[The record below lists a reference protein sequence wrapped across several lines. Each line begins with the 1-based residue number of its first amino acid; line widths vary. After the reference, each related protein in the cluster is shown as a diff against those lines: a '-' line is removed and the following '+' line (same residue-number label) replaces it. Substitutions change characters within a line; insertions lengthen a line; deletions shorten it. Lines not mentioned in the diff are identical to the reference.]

1 MLMLSANNLLRP
13 QDGKPVTVPTQD
25 MILGTYYLTYQRYDV
40 DAFDTLHEIF
50 PLLDCGKLAPEKPI
64 WVKNV
69 WDDPE
74 SEGYQMYLRTRGAL
88 LENETDRPE
97 TIPGSYQTLEEAV
110 KACEAGEVA
119 PDETIYIWNVWD
131 KDADIKEE
139 NHIYIRTVG
148 EYARQALEAGSVKP
162 REIFK
167 MYHSEDEAMM
177 AYAEGLVDMHDPIKV
192 WKELE
197 IDGKKEHRVIDATVG
212 RLIINDA
219 IPQNLGFKKRE
230 TTDEMFPLEIDF
242 VVGKKQLGIK

>member
-1 MLMLSANNLLRP
+1 
-13 QDGKPVTVPTQD
+13 

-74 SEGYQMYLRTRGAL
+74 SQGYQMYLRTRGAL

-197 IDGKKEHRVIDATVG
+197 ILS
-212 RLIINDA
+212 LIHI
-219 IPQNLGFKKRE
+219 
-230 TTDEMFPLEIDF
+230 
-242 VVGKKQLGIK
+242 

>member
-40 DAFDTLHEIF
+40 DTFDTLHEVF

-69 WDDPE
+69 WDDPA
-74 SEGYQMYLRTRGAL
+74 SEGYQMYLRTRGEL
-88 LENETDRPE
+88 LANETDRPE

-131 KDADIKEE
+131 KAADIKEE
-139 NHIYIRTVG
+139 NPAPAAPMG
-148 EYARQALEAGSVKP
+148 GGMGG
-162 REIFK
+162 
-167 MYHSEDEAMM
+167 MY
-177 AYAEGLVDMHDPIKV
+177 
-192 WKELE
+192 
-197 IDGKKEHRVIDATVG
+197 
-212 RLIINDA
+212 
-219 IPQNLGFKKRE
+219 
-230 TTDEMFPLEIDF
+230 
-242 VVGKKQLGIK
+242 